1 MICMSLKKKVVSI
14 ASAGVIAL
22 SFAGAAVPV
31 FAATTA
37 TISSKQAAIDSAAK
51 VVPAEAVLTSAKTD
65 DDKFDLEYL
74 VPDTL
79 QRYEIEVDRATSKVK
94 EVEIKS
100 SNFPGSVTVSKTAED
115 VKAAILEAYPDAKN
129 IVVTLKDDSSS
140 GTDFKVYEAKFE
152 TPAFTGEAKLNPA
165 TALIGEQELEYK

>member
-1 MICMSLKKKVVSI
+1 MSMKKQMIAV
-14 ASAGVIAL
+14 AAAGVMAL
-22 SFAGAAVPV
+22 TGLGAAAPV
-31 FAATTA
+31 FAATSDTIAMKQTA
-37 TISSKQAAIDSAAK
+37 KDAAAK
-51 VVPAEAVLTSAKTD
+51 VVPANAILTSAKTD
-65 DDKFDLEYL
+65 DDKFELEYL

-79 QRYEIEVDRATSKVK
+79 QRYEVEVDRATSKVK
-94 EVEIKS
+94 EVEVKS
-100 SNFPGSVTVSKTAED
+100 SNFPGSVTVNKTAED

-152 TPAFTGEAKLNPA
+152 TPAFVGKAELNPA